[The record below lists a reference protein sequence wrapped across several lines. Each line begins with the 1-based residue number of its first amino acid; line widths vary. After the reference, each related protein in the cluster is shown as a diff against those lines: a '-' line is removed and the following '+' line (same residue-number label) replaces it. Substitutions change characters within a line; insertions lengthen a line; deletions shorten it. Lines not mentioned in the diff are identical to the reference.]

1 MFWPRQPWQGRP
13 DPKGSSPLA
22 HPRRPSAPASRLVIS
37 LICSRAKS
45 RRDAFLWIRGP
56 VIAVAV
62 DVQDV
67 HLVEASRL
75 HQCLGGSNDDAA
87 IASDQQRHVAWLVQN
102 RQETITQDLPG
113 DARSRP
119 ITDRRNFMMG

>member
-1 MFWPRQPWQGRP
+1 MLRGSTLTIPRRADDRDLRRWKPRTRPKGLAVHRQPQGEICRA
-13 DPKGSSPLA
+13 LA
-22 HPRRPSAPASRLVIS
+22 FR
-37 LICSRAKS
+37 
-45 RRDAFLWIRGP
+45 WIRGT

-67 HLVEASRL
+67 HLIEASRL

-102 RQETITQDLPG
+102 RHQPITQDLPS